1 MILFSLEEVPLWLQK
16 SPNYN
21 FTYTVKRKQERFKI
35 IEERHNVIEP
45 TKPLYQTIKGKW
57 RTDYFKNE
65 APITLELACG
75 RGEYT
80 IGLAKIF
87 SDKNFIG
94 VDIKGERI
102 WKGSTSAVEEN
113 LSNVAFL
120 RTQILLIENF
130 FQAGEVD
137 EIWLTFPDPRPRK
150 RDIKRRLTSPR
161 FIELYKKLAKTGSY
175 IRLKTDNTKL
185 FEYTVEEMTNRN
197 DITDF
202 QYTADVYNS
211 DLRSECFDIKTRY
224 EEEFAGKGE
233 KIKYL
238 RFRFKG
244 EN

>member
-1 MILFSLEEVPLWLQK
+1 MILFSLEEVPLWLQN
-16 SPNYN
+16 SLNYN
-21 FTYTVKRKQERFKI
+21 STTAVKRKQERFRI
-35 IEERHNVIEP
+35 IEERNNVIEP

-87 SDKNFIG
+87 SEKNFIG

-161 FIELYKKLAKTGSY
+161 FIELYKKTCE
-175 IRLKTDNTKL
+175 D
-185 FEYTVEEMTNRN
+185 
-197 DITDF
+197 
-202 QYTADVYNS
+202 
-211 DLRSECFDIKTRY
+211 
-224 EEEFAGKGE
+224 GE
-233 KIKYL
+233 L
-238 RFRFKG
+238 HSSQD
-244 EN
+244 